1 MLAHIISLLLCNNL
15 FYALVESYS
24 ILSLSVKEKWKC
36 IEHANIIYHNLMKSR
51 KKSSKK
57 WHCFKKPK
65 EIKSLK
71 YKIRV
76 RRKIN
81 FVFILKIEISK
92 SFSRKLC

>member
-1 MLAHIISLLLCNNL
+1 
-15 FYALVESYS
+15 
-24 ILSLSVKEKWKC
+24 
-36 IEHANIIYHNLMKSR
+36 MKSR

-57 WHCFKKPK
+57 WNCFKKPK
-65 EIKSLK
+65 ENKSLK

-92 SFSRKLC
+92 SFSRKWC